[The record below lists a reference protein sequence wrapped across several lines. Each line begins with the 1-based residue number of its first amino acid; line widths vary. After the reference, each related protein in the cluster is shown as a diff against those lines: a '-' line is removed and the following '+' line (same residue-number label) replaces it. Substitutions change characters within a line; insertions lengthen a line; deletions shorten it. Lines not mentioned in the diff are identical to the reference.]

1 MVKKAPPLD
10 DDRRRAL
17 ALLAGSP
24 RGVTQA
30 LMLAN
35 GFAAELLA
43 ELVLAGLATVVNEMV
58 RAGGPTIKV
67 ETLRITD
74 AGQRAIAG

>member
-1 MVKKAPPLD
+1 
-10 DDRRRAL
+10 
-17 ALLAGSP
+17 
-24 RGVTQA
+24 
-30 LMLAN
+30 MLAN

-43 ELVLAGLATVVNEMV
+43 ELVLAGLATVVTEMV